1 MTKENLVAALKKS
14 PIVVACVVLGV
25 GLLATLYFRLD
36 KIPEAET
43 LLLDKTAEADRYAAN
58 LKYSAHLKEDVDALV
73 AANKAI
79 DTHLIRASQLV
90 NNAQYF
96 YALVNETG
104 VKLLDSRQTT
114 PAIVPKPA
122 KGSFVAVGFSVA
134 VEGTLP
140 QLIDFLQKVESGAHY
155 SRVLT
160 ASCNV
165 NVSKRNS
172 PLTLTLTLE
181 LLGTP

>member
-1 MTKENLVAALKKS
+1 MTKENVVAALKKS
-14 PIVVACVVLGV
+14 PIVVVCVVLSV
-25 GLLATLYFRLD
+25 GLLAALYFRLE

-43 LLLDKTAEADRYAAN
+43 LLQDKTAEADRYAAN
-58 LKYSAHLKEDVDALV
+58 LKYAVHLKEDVDALV

-96 YALVNETG
+96 FALVSETG
-104 VKLLDSRQTT
+104 VKPLDSRQTT
-114 PAIVPKPA
+114 PAIVAKPT
-122 KGSFVAVGFSVA
+122 KGSFVSVAFSVA

-140 QLIDFLQKVESGAHY
+140 QLIDFLQKVESGERY

-160 ASCNV
+160 ASCSV
-165 NVSKRNS
+165 NVSKRNL